1 MRSLPAIFH
10 SGCTMYIPTNS
21 AQEFYFCAFSATLTI
36 SHVFESGQSG
46 RCEIT
51 SCMINLRFPDDYG
64 QGLRLKTVWRRG
76 LRLRQS
82 PESRRPSVGHRA
94 CAPQDSGPRQPAT
107 SNCGPHNLCR
117 WQAGQQ
123 REDSLLKFSSRDI
136 KSGQRRI
143 PSALLISHSCVCP
156 SGHGSDE
163 SGKYT
168 NL

>member
-1 MRSLPAIFH
+1 
-10 SGCTMYIPTNS
+10 MYIPTNS
-21 AQEFYFCAFSATLTI
+21 AQEFCFCTFSATLTI

-64 QGLRLKTVWRRG
+64 QGLRLKTVRRRG
-76 LRLRQS
+76 LRLGQS
-82 PESRRPSVGHRA
+82 PESRRPSVGRSA

-107 SNCGPHNLCR
+107 SNCGPHSLCR
-117 WQAGQQ
+117 WQTGQQ
-123 REDSLLKFSSRDI
+123 REDSLLKLSSRDI
-136 KSGQRRI
+136 KSGQRRS
-143 PSALLISHSCVCP
+143 PSALLTSRSSVCP